1 MDYANPHKAGREKT
15 RACSGQAA
23 IESIIVIG
31 LILLIFVGIFEIARL
46 FAAEEILN
54 YAAARGARAATVG
67 FNDFMI
73 EKTIRVAAIP
83 NAGAMTV
90 PDDTAGLARYWA
102 VEQERIPAFL
112 GSRTWAEADYI
123 LNYERWPIAGFS
135 FGNADFFRVHVAN
148 WNRDSS
154 PLSVR
159 VTQNIPVN
167 AVLFR
172 AFYPTNYVPLRGECR
187 IENHCMLYLTD
198 LPESTNAPTP

>member
-1 MDYANPHKAGREKT
+1 MDCAKPHANFRVKPL
-15 RACSGQAA
+15 ACSGQAA

-31 LILLIFVGIFEIARL
+31 LVLLIFIGVFELARL
-46 FAAEEILN
+46 FASEEILN

-67 FNDFMI
+67 FNEFMI

-90 PDDTAGLARYWA
+90 PDDAGGLTGYWA
-102 VEQERIPAFL
+102 VEQDRIPAFL
-112 GSRTWAEADYI
+112 GSRTWAEADDV
-123 LNYERWPIAGFS
+123 LNYERWPVYGVSFS
-135 FGNADFFRVHVAN
+135 DADFFCVRPDIG
-148 WNRDSS
+148 NRDSS

-159 VTQNIPVN
+159 ATQNIPVDSL
-167 AVLFR
+167 LFR
-172 AFYPTNYVPLRGECR
+172 AFYSSNTVPLSGECR